1 MRKLNLFIAFIVFC
15 FFFSSCLKDEEN
27 DKEKIVEITI
37 YPETGFG
44 ASVMSDIWTQPL
56 IFSDND
62 DNQKRMLV
70 DIIFE
75 DLDLDYERGYK
86 YTLKAKK
93 VWMHEPPQDVSSI
106 KYVYLEQL
114 SKEKIITEDSEE
126 NFELFVSSK
135 TVKFTPKF
143 PSEYEGTESS
153 PKIYNALH
161 TKKTGTDNWLA
172 IVEIEGFDFEEGYE
186 YLLNVKKITQAE
198 PYLIRYILLDI
209 KSKTLKNTE

>member
-1 MRKLNLFIAFIVFC
+1 MRKLILFAGIIILST
-15 FFFSSCLKDEEN
+15 FFGSCTKEEV
-27 DKEKIVEITI
+27 DREKIIEMTI
-37 YPETGFG
+37 YPETGYG

-62 DNQKRMLV
+62 DNQKRILV
-70 DIIFE
+70 DMIFE
-75 DLDLDYERGYK
+75 DFDLDYERGYK
-86 YTLKAKK
+86 YIIEAKK

-106 KYVYLEQL
+106 KYVFLEQL

-126 NFELFVSSK
+126 NLELFVSSK

-172 IVEIEGFDFEEGYE
+172 IIEIEGFGFEEGYE

-198 PYLIRYILLDI
+198 PYSVKYVLIDI
-209 KSKTLKNTE
+209 VSKTEKK